1 MVALLEAVE
10 GRGGPGRGW
19 TEDEGVF
26 REESVQREAGA
37 AELISICDNADMGRK
52 TDTRAC
58 TDRPLSA
65 HTHRHAGRQTRVYT
79 HKRTHTHTHI
89 TQAHIP
95 FTIHIL
101 TPFAAVWYTLTSMQI
116 YTILLYLHT
125 QTNKLFHAR
134 L

>member
-26 REESVQREAGA
+26 REESVQRETGA

-79 HKRTHTHTHI
+79 HKRTHTHTHFLMK
-89 TQAHIP
+89 TQQQHVVTAQPERRGDYHCKP
-95 FTIHIL
+95 
-101 TPFAAVWYTLTSMQI
+101 
-116 YTILLYLHT
+116 
-125 QTNKLFHAR
+125 
-134 L
+134 